1 MHWSHSVSRW
11 FMVDLFCCCL
21 SSPVPCSYTVIN
33 KGRRPVEFSSWSICF
48 ALFWMLSD
56 MSAWFNFLC
65 PKKMIKKRNCPFLL
79 SQPVAMIRHSSFCL
93 RGKSAKAWRALQ
105 WGVSKLKQAA
115 PTFAK
120 CVESKSRTLLMMP
133 RSHGIWK
140 QLLRQMAEA
149 DQDHEADG
157 FASPSRTYF
166 CWKQPWRQPLLRLPC
181 CITLYIK
188 LEDSPDRFC

>member
-120 CVESKSRTLLMMP
+120 CVESKSRTLLNDAKISWNM
-133 RSHGIWK
+133 K
-140 QLLRQMAEA
+140 ATTQ
-149 DQDHEADG
+149 ADG
-157 FASPSRTYF
+157 RGWSGPWSRRICQSFQDLLLLKTTLTAAFTPSS
-166 CWKQPWRQPLLRLPC
+166 LLHYSVHQ
-181 CITLYIK
+181 IGG
-188 LEDSPDRFC
+188 